1 MHQIS
6 EFISSGPVQ
15 VTMTSRRYLWEQM
28 PSISRIRGNYH
39 IFNTYFFNKL
49 EDFASKGSEV
59 DSADCFLKLRRWWKG
74 VDIFRKD
81 YILFPVHA
89 EFHNRKMDM
98 TMVCLLYSIWSVLS
112 KRHLTGFAGK
122 TFLCLAKDGFDQK
135 RLQS

>member
-1 MHQIS
+1 MNFYI
-6 EFISSGPVQ
+6 
-15 VTMTSRRYLWEQM
+15 RYLWEQM

-89 EFHNRKMDM
+89 DAHWSLVIVYMPAKEDHSGP
-98 TMVCLLYSIWSVLS
+98 MVLHWI
-112 KRHLTGFAGK
+112 H
-122 TFLCLAKDGFDQK
+122 
-135 RLQS
+135 